1 MEPEEREI
9 SPFMVAFV
17 MTMVEIRLH
26 ELLTGSNTT
35 IELKGT
41 TWVEPYRRHMD
52 SLFEM
57 LRSKPVLYHKLMHKL
72 FTEVG
77 GSQYASASLHDE
89 VLADLDL
96 EIMEVSD

>member
-57 LRSKPVLYHKLMHKL
+57 LP
-72 FTEVG
+72 
-77 GSQYASASLHDE
+77 SLHDE